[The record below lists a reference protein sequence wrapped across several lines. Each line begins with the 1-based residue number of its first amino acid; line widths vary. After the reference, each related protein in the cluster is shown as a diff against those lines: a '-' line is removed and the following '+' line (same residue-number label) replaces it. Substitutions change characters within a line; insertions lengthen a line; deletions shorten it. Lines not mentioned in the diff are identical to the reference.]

1 METRFKG
8 VLSGVLFAST
18 ALLTFGQNA
27 KHPNVIYILADDLG
41 YGDLGCYGQKLIQTP
56 EIDKMA
62 EEGIR
67 FSNHYSGSTVCAPSR
82 CALMTGLHTGHAYI
96 RGNKTLP
103 LRDSDFTVAELF
115 KESNYVTGCIG
126 KWGLGENFTT
136 GHPNNQGFDYFFGYL
151 NQTHAH
157 NYYTDFLIR
166 NSDTVPLDGKTY
178 SHDLFAEDA
187 LKFIAEHK
195 DTSFFLYVPFTIPH
209 TNFQVPDL
217 GIYAD
222 STHWASNH
230 RIQAAMISR
239 MDGDVGRI
247 LDTLKQLGIDDNT
260 LVIFTSDNGPHGQS
274 GTLNFF
280 DANGD
285 LRGIKRDLYEGGVR
299 VPFIAWWPG
308 KVAASSESDH
318 VSTFWDFLPTIAD
331 ILEVETPDSLDG
343 FSMLPSILTGS
354 QEQKHEFLYW
364 EFHEQNGKQAV
375 RLGDWKG
382 VRLNVFNNPDS
393 PIELYDL
400 ASDPEEK
407 TNVADIYPE
416 IVNRIDF
423 ILKSERTY
431 NQTFDFGYGMQPIE
445 SISVFTARGINLV
458 PTGDTLQI
466 NYKVNPSTATDRRC
480 TWKIIPD
487 NGVTATFSPYGEF
500 IAGSTEGRVKLIA
513 VSVADTTITDTLV
526 IEISD
531 KPSVQLL
538 KPSIVNANT
547 VALDANIAGVWNAA
561 YKAGFCYG
569 FGSNPTVY
577 DSIVV
582 SAFNSGKIGAVIENL
597 LNDTA
602 VYFRAFVITNTD
614 TLYSQQQMITLFTFD
629 DELLGKN
636 VLFYLPFDNDFQ
648 DYSHRKLNM
657 SVNGNPIL
665 TTDAHKN
672 NSMVFDGGDDF
683 LQTPGAILN
692 PAQSDFTF
700 CAWVKP
706 EDNSTGRLILQQEN
720 GSGTGRSMLYLNGNS
735 FSSFLGGKTFTSANS
750 YQLNQWTHVALV
762 GKKTQIQLF
771 INAEPETVFD
781 TPIESCVGN
790 FNIGRHKIGQSDD
803 RSWIGKMDE
812 VYLLDTALS
821 VTDIQKF
828 VGFKLPVGKV
838 EPNNSI
844 SIYPNPAFGVIH
856 FSGLTSDAV
865 VSVYSVS
872 GVLTSEKWVSKDI
885 AALNVESLKA
895 GVYVVVIKQGE
906 QLYRSRFVKY

>member
-1 METRFKG
+1 MEITLKG
-8 VLSGVLFAST
+8 AFTGFLFTTT

-62 EEGIR
+62 EEGIK
-67 FSNHYSGSTVCAPSR
+67 FTNHYSGSTVCAPSR
-82 CALMTGLHTGHAYI
+82 CVLMTGLHSGHAYI
-96 RGNKTLP
+96 RGNKILP
-103 LRDSDFTVAELF
+103 LRDIDFTVAELF

-157 NYYTDFLIR
+157 TYYTDFLIR
-166 NSDTVPLDGKTY
+166 NSDTVHLDGKTY
-178 SHDLFAEDA
+178 SHDLFADDA
-187 LKFIAEHK
+187 LKFITENK

-209 TNFQVPDL
+209 TKFQVPDL

-222 STHWASNH
+222 SSHWASNH

-308 KVAASSESDH
+308 NVAPSSVSDH
-318 VSTFWDFLPTIAD
+318 VSTFWDFLPTVGD

-343 FSMLPSILTGS
+343 LSMLPSILTGS
-354 QEQKHEFLYW
+354 QERKHEFLYW

-375 RLGDWKG
+375 RFGDWKG
-382 VRLNVFNNPDS
+382 VRLNVFNNPNS
-393 PIELYDL
+393 PIELYNLANDL
-400 ASDPEEK
+400 GEK
-407 TNVADIYPE
+407 TNVAELFPD

-431 NQTFDFGYGMQPIE
+431 NQTFDFGYGFKSVQ
-445 SISVFTARGINLV
+445 SISVFTARGVNV
-458 PTGDTLQI
+458 VAPGDTLQI
-466 NYKVNPSTATDRRC
+466 NYTVNPSTSADRRC
-480 TWKIIPD
+480 TWELITE
-487 NGVTATFSPYGEF
+487 NGVTAAFSAYGEL
-500 IAGSTEGRVKLIA
+500 IAGQTNGWVKLVAI
-513 VSVADTTITDTLV
+513 SVADTTITDTLS
-526 IEISD
+526 IEITNR
-531 KPSVQLL
+531 PTVQLQ
-538 KPSIVNANT
+538 KPTITNSTT
-547 VALDANIAGVWNAA
+547 VELMASIAGAWDSGN
-561 YKAGFCYG
+561 KAGFCYG

-577 DSIVV
+577 DSVAV
-582 SAFNSGKIGAVIENL
+582 SVFNSGKISALIEKL
-597 LNDTA
+597 PNDRA
-602 VYFRAFVITNTD
+602 IYFRAFVITDAD
-614 TLYSQQQMITLFTFD
+614 TLYSQQHMVTLFTI
-629 DELLGKN
+629 DEALLGKN
-636 VLFYLPFDNDFQ
+636 VLLYLPFDNDFQ
-648 DYSHRKLNM
+648 DYSQRKLTL
-657 SVNGNPIL
+657 SVNGDPVL
-665 TTDAHKN
+665 SDDAYKN
-672 NSMVFDGGDDF
+672 RSGVFDGGDDF

-700 CAWVKP
+700 CAWIKP
-706 EDNSTGRLILQQEN
+706 ENNSTGRLILQQEN
-720 GSGTGRSMLYLNGNS
+720 GSGTGRSMLYLNGS
-735 FSSFLGGKTFTSANS
+735 SLSSFLGGKTFTSANS

-771 INAEPETVFD
+771 INAEPELAFD
-781 TPIESCVGN
+781 TPIESCVGK
-790 FNIGRHKIGQSDD
+790 FNIGRHKVGQSDD
-803 RSWIGKMDE
+803 KSWIGKMDE
-812 VYLLDTALS
+812 VYLLDTALT

-828 VGFKLPVGKV
+828 MGFKLPVNKV
-838 EPNNSI
+838 EPNSKI
-844 SIYPNPAFGVIH
+844 GIYPNPASNFVR
-856 FSGLTSDAV
+856 FTGLSSDALIT
-865 VSVYSVS
+865 VYSV
-872 GVLTSEKWVSKDI
+872 GGAKMFEKWISKDN
-885 AALNVESLKA
+885 AALNVDDLKA
-895 GVYVVVIKQGE
+895 GVYTVIIMQG
-906 QLYRSRFVKY
+906 QQMYRYKFVKY